1 MATKPALVDMAYTK
15 ADKKEEAKEY
25 AVGPG
30 GQISD
35 YPWGLCLSLEKKEL
49 DKLGVKQLPQVG
61 GEFHFVAVAKVTSVN
76 QSAREGQDGESRVGL
91 QITMMQV
98 VLEESAAEEK
108 AEKKETPKT
117 EARETP
123 SILSSYKG

>member
-30 GQISD
+30 GQIAD

-61 GEFHFVAVAKVTSVN
+61 GEFHFVAELFLQACN
-76 QSAREGQDGESRVGL
+76 GL
-91 QITMMQV
+91 LQGNNLKLV
-98 VLEESAAEEK
+98 
-108 AEKKETPKT
+108 
-117 EARETP
+117 
-123 SILSSYKG
+123 